1 MFGSQKVS
9 SRRSRAQS
17 VASDDE
23 SPDSQLHRE
32 MDRAEEDEN
41 FESSEEDSR
50 PISDSNII
58 LSEDPFGNEDSQKL
72 FESIDKLRKC
82 GAGQDLDIPQLVIV
96 GKQSA
101 GKSSLL
107 QSLTDIPFPVGSRL
121 CTQFAMR
128 IVSRRTSPGSK
139 DKIYASIESGDINP
153 FSIRDDDSRIKDF
166 GRLVSDFTP
175 ETFDDLIEDAKEA
188 MGITSNG
195 TSEDRNYSSKVLK
208 IELSGPNR
216 SHFGILDLPGVFNA
230 EIGGVS
236 RREKDGVTKMV
247 TSYMNKPEN
256 IIICVADAS
265 GDIANENILPLARD
279 IDSSRIV
286 GVFTKCDKADPP
298 VDIVNHVNNPD
309 AIGGKRRRWY
319 VVQNRPA
326 RAGVAYDREQEE
338 AALFNQDPWLDI
350 PEDQRGTAMLKKYL
364 ATLLC
369 RRIHDAFPGMLNM
382 ITKLLDA
389 EKLRRKGMGEPRV
402 DHLHKQDYL
411 VNIVEKYRT
420 LALQAL
426 RSPTDLEDDDMK
438 LRGLVNGDRLA
449 FERDMKKK
457 GHLYNFLEIEKPQK
471 VCQHLGYLP
480 SDKSE
485 VDSDESDPESAHKS
499 SDPLSNIF
507 RQDNLSPSVSNP
519 AQSITQNL
527 TKQPYRPQGAAIR
540 RRGLYTPSQS
550 PSHPREQ
557 KPTHTKTKRNPLYD
571 LIRAQIE
578 TDRGEELPGM
588 VNPAILKP
596 LVRKQTGKWQA
607 LGDEYLQRLV
617 TMTTDVSLKIL
628 EKACMNAGTTEK
640 TRAGL
645 QERILTLAEDS
656 RKEVLQ
662 KMRSLCG
669 NQDPQNKDPLKSKP
683 LQTNTDDFLGKVRQA
698 QMMRFINALQRY
710 RTSNP
715 SSTFVSS
722 LIKNGSALATGPE
735 SYENWAVVDE
745 NSIGSLFN
753 EIHYAGDRRENV
765 EDEIHD
771 LLKAYYEIA
780 LSNFIYDVGNNITE
794 PFLQDSSGPLLGLST
809 KFVLGLKAEEM
820 DVLGGEDE
828 GVIVVRREADDKI
841 GRLEVAMRIARSPLG
856 DIEV

>member
-1 MFGSQKVS
+1 MFGTQKAP

-17 VASDDE
+17 VDSDDN

-32 MDRAEEDEN
+32 MNEAQEEDGD

-50 PISDSNII
+50 PTSDSNTI

-82 GAGQDLDIPQLVIV
+82 GAGQDLDLPQLVIV

-128 IVSRRTSPGSK
+128 IVSRRTPPGSK

-175 ETFDDLIEDAKEA
+175 ETFDDLIEDAKVA
-188 MGITSNG
+188 MGINSNG

-298 VDIVNHVNNPD
+298 ADIVNHVNNPD

-326 RAGVAYDREQEE
+326 KAGVSYNREQEE
-338 AALFNQDPWLDI
+338 AALFNQEPWLDI
-350 PEDQRGTAMLKKYL
+350 PEDQRGTAMLKKHL
-364 ATLLC
+364 ASLLC
-369 RRIHDAFPGMLNM
+369 RRIRDAFPGMLNTV
-382 ITKLLDA
+382 TKLLDA
-389 EKLRRKGMGEPRV
+389 EKLRRRGMGESRV
-402 DHLHKQDYL
+402 DHLHKQTYL
-411 VNIVEKYRT
+411 MKIVGTYRT

-426 RSPTDLEDDDMK
+426 RSPTDLQDDDMK
-438 LRGLVNGDRLA
+438 LRGFIVDEKLA
-449 FERDMKKK
+449 FERSMKKK
-457 GHLYNFLEIEKPQK
+457 GHLYNFLEIGKPQTK
-471 VCQHLGYLP
+471 SRQHLAYHP
-480 SDKSE
+480 SDE
-485 VDSDESDPESAHKS
+485 LEADSDESDSDSVHKVS
-499 SDPLSNIF
+499 SDPLPNIF
-507 RQDNLSPSVSNP
+507 QQEHLPSS
-519 AQSITQNL
+519 NL
-527 TKQPYRPQGAAIR
+527 TKQTYRPRGAAVR

-550 PSHPREQ
+550 PSPPREQ
-557 KPTHTKTKRNPLYD
+557 KPTPTETKRSPLYIE
-571 LIRAQIE
+571 IRAQIN
-578 TDRGEELPGM
+578 TNRGEELPGM
-588 VNPAILKP
+588 LNPAVLKP
-596 LVRKQTGKWQA
+596 LLRKQTSKWQA
-607 LGDEYLQRLV
+607 LGQEYLERLV
-617 TMTTDVSLKIL
+617 TMTTNVALKIF
-628 EKACMNAGTTEK
+628 EEACNNAGTTER

-645 QERILTLAEDS
+645 QERLLTLAEDS

-662 KMRSLCG
+662 KLRSLCEK
-669 NQDPQNKDPLKSKP
+669 NANMA
-683 LQTNTDDFLGKVRQA
+683 LQTDTDDFLRKVRQA

-710 RTSNP
+710 KTSNP
-715 SSTFVSS
+715 SSNFVRS
-722 LIKNGSALATGPE
+722 LNKDGSALATGPE

-745 NSIGSLFN
+745 KSIGSLFN

-771 LLKAYYEIA
+771 LLKAYYELA
-780 LSNFIYDVGNNITE
+780 LRNFIYDVRHNITE

-809 KFVLGLKAEEM
+809 DFVLGLKAEEV

-828 GVIVVRREADDKI
+828 CVVVSRREADEKI

-856 DIEV
+856 EIEV

>member
-9 SRRSRAQS
+9 FRRSRAQS
-17 VASDDE
+17 VDSDDE
-23 SPDSQLHRE
+23 TPDSQLHRE
-32 MDRAEEDEN
+32 MDRAQEDYEEDEN
-41 FESSEEDSR
+41 FEEDSR
-50 PISDSNII
+50 PIFDSNTI

-82 GAGQDLDIPQLVIV
+82 GAGQDLDLPQLVIV

-139 DKIYASIESGDINP
+139 DKIYASIESGDIDP

-175 ETFDDLIEDAKEA
+175 ETFDDLIEDAKVA
-188 MGITSNG
+188 MGIKSNG

-298 VDIVNHVNNPD
+298 ADIVNHVNNPD

-326 RAGVAYDREQEE
+326 KAGVSYDREQEE
-338 AALFNQDPWLDI
+338 AALFKQDPWLDI

-369 RRIHDAFPGMLNM
+369 RRIRDAFPGMLNM
-382 ITKLLDA
+382 VTKLLDA
-389 EKLRRKGMGEPRV
+389 EKLRRKGMGESRV
-402 DHLHKQDYL
+402 DHLHKQAYL
-411 VNIVEKYRT
+411 MKIVDTYRT

-426 RSPTDLEDDDMK
+426 RSPTDLEDDEMK
-438 LRGLVNGDRLA
+438 LRGLIVDEKLA

-457 GHLYNFLEIEKPQK
+457 GHLYNFLEIGKPQK
-471 VCQHLGYLP
+471 VHQHLGYLP
-480 SDKSE
+480 SDESE
-485 VDSDESDPESAHKS
+485 VDSDESDPESAH
-499 SDPLSNIF
+499 
-507 RQDNLSPSVSNP
+507 NP
-519 AQSITQNL
+519 TAPEAQQFVAVGS
-527 TKQPYRPQGAAIR
+527 
-540 RRGLYTPSQS
+540 
-550 PSHPREQ
+550 SHPPNLLLIPAS
-557 KPTHTKTKRNPLYD
+557 KNLHTWKLKRNPLYIE
-571 LIRAQIE
+571 IRAQINAN
-578 TDRGEELPGM
+578 RGEELPGM
-588 VNPAILKP
+588 LNPAVLKP
-596 LVRKQTGKWQA
+596 LLRKQTSKWQA
-607 LGDEYLQRLV
+607 LGEEYLERLV
-617 TMTTDVSLKIL
+617 TMTTDVSLKIF
-628 EKACMNAGTTEK
+628 EKACMNVGTTER

-645 QERILTLAEDS
+645 QERLLALAEDS

-662 KMRSLCG
+662 KMRSLCEK
-669 NQDPQNKDPLKSKP
+669 NASMA
-683 LQTNTDDFLGKVRQA
+683 LQTDTDDFLRKVRQA

-710 RTSNP
+710 KTSNP
-715 SSTFVSS
+715 LSTFVRS
-722 LIKNGSALATGPE
+722 LTKDGSTLATGPE
-735 SYENWAVVDE
+735 NYGDWAVVDE
-745 NSIGSLFN
+745 KSIGSLFN

-771 LLKAYYEIA
+771 LLKAYYELA
-780 LSNFIYDVGNNITE
+780 LRNFIYDVRHNITE

-809 KFVLGLKAEEM
+809 DFVLSLKPEEV

-828 GVIVVRREADDKI
+828 GVIVGRREADDKI

-856 DIEV
+856 EIEV